1 MAPCYADGAMP
12 TIQDID
18 RAEAAHLAASRA
30 PLIAALT
37 AAAEGR
43 RWHYILFGSLARG
56 TARRGSD
63 ADIAIVGAGADWPA
77 AERAAHDACRA
88 LRLRGDVM
96 RLEDLSA
103 YVRAAAEG
111 QGVRCG

>member
-1 MAPCYADGAMP
+1 MP

-18 RAEAAHLAASRA
+18 RAEAAHLAAARA

-37 AAAEGR
+37 AAAAGKP
-43 RWHYILFGSLARG
+43 WHYVLFGSLARG

-63 ADIAIVGAGADWPA
+63 ADIAIVEAGRDWA
-77 AERAAHDACRA
+77 EAERAAHDACRA

-96 RLEDLSA
+96 LWEDLA
-103 YVRAAAEG
+103 DFIRAAAEAE
-111 QGVRCG
+111 GVRCG

>member
-1 MAPCYADGAMP
+1 MP

-18 RAEAAHLAASRA
+18 RAEAAHLAAARA

-37 AAAEGR
+37 AAAQGR
-43 RWHYILFGSLARG
+43 PWHYILFGSLARG

-63 ADIAIVGAGADWPA
+63 ADIAIVGAGRDWAEAESA
-77 AERAAHDACRA
+77 AYDACRA

-96 RLEDLSA
+96 LWEDLA
-103 YVRAAAEG
+103 EFVRAAAEAE
-111 QGVRCG
+111 GVRCG

>member
-1 MAPCYADGAMP
+1 MP

-18 RAEAAHLAASRA
+18 RAEAAHLAAARV

-37 AAAEGR
+37 AAAQGKP
-43 RWHYILFGSLARG
+43 WHYILFGSLARG

-63 ADIAIVGAGADWPA
+63 ADIAIVGAGRDWAEAESA
-77 AERAAHDACRA
+77 AYEACRA

-96 RLEDLSA
+96 LWEDLA
-103 YVRAAAEG
+103 NFIRKAAEAE
-111 QGVRCG
+111 GVRCG

>member
-1 MAPCYADGAMP
+1 MP

-18 RAEAAHLAASRA
+18 RAEAAHLAAARA

-37 AAAEGR
+37 AAAQGKP
-43 RWHYILFGSLARG
+43 WHYILFGSLARG

-63 ADIAIVGAGADWPA
+63 ADIAIVGAGRDWAEAESA
-77 AERAAHDACRA
+77 AYDACRA

-96 RLEDLSA
+96 LWEDL
-103 YVRAAAEG
+103 AEFIQEEAQRDG
-111 QGVRCG
+111 IPCGA